1 MLIKGELLV
10 DMDVD
15 LALHNRWYHV
25 SSSLCPPLASP
36 DDTLNVILMLTMIG
50 SNSEEGLS
58 AREGLLLWCQ
68 RKTSVSPY
76 QEDGVEV
83 RDFGKS
89 FSSGLAL

>member
-1 MLIKGELLV
+1 MVV

-15 LALHNRWYHV
+15 LAVHDRWDHV
-25 SSSLCPPLASP
+25 SVYSRSFAGRRSSQTASE
-36 DDTLNVILMLTMIG
+36 DHSDSCSCSHRSV
-50 SNSEEGLS
+50 NSEEGLS